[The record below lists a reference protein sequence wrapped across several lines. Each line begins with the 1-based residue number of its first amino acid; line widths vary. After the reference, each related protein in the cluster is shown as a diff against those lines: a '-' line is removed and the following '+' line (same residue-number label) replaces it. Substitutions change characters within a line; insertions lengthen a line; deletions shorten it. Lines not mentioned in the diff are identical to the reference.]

1 MITAPRYQDYYHY
14 YTYVSHQSRHSC
26 YVSADTWGNS
36 VFRKLNLS
44 DIAPQSCRG
53 LFDVNYMTVIV
64 CRSLFV
70 TWYLWFMVLAKGWKN
85 PIQLMMWAI
94 SGILQQVLQS
104 STLLLIS
111 VAPKGSSLFHA
122 RYSLFYSLC
131 VPSLL
136 FSKPFVLRYFSP
148 LF

>member
-1 MITAPRYQDYYHY
+1 
-14 YTYVSHQSRHSC
+14 
-26 YVSADTWGNS
+26 
-36 VFRKLNLS
+36 
-44 DIAPQSCRG
+44 
-53 LFDVNYMTVIV
+53 
-64 CRSLFV
+64 
-70 TWYLWFMVLAKGWKN
+70 
-85 PIQLMMWAI
+85 MMWAI

-148 LF
+148 LFWGCLSLLYTTYPYISPRFSFFFTLDLIFAVMVKIEAEYVLICSYYIEICTVDLKTLFLNSHLYFTVRNMH